1 MNFGKT
7 LSAQFME
14 FVPWTNFA
22 RIKDRNGGDL
32 SVRNQSCTEQFRAP
46 VKRSTLADVNEAR
59 NWHILEELAML
70 LIWRARKL
78 YCNNSFGVDL
88 TNMVFALD
96 ASTISLRLS
105 IISIRPHCSRRGVAA
120 IMIGITN

>member
-7 LSAQFME
+7 LFAQFME
-14 FVPWTNFA
+14 FVPQTNFA
-22 RIKDRNGGDL
+22 RIVASNGGDL
-32 SVRNQSCTEQFRAP
+32 SSCNQSCTEQFRAP

-59 NWHILEELAML
+59 NWHIWDELAML

-88 TNMVFALD
+88 TIW
-96 ASTISLRLS
+96 ST
-105 IISIRPHCSRRGVAA
+105 H
-120 IMIGITN
+120 